1 MTRPPSPT
9 RRVASPLLAVVA
21 AGLLAGALAG
31 CNPAEAGAAA
41 VVGDV
46 RITETRVNEGA
57 AEAAEA
63 AATLPDTPENALDS
77 SQFMRENANRL
88 ISSVLLTQTAAE
100 EGIVVT
106 QAEVDEL
113 LDQASGGQPRP
124 VLEATVAAQLAVP
137 PSELNEFAYDFLT
150 NRKLGQK
157 LVPGTDVS
165 AQNAAARARV
175 IQTADEVGVTVSPRY
190 GAWDPSEGAIIG
202 SADDLSRPLGA
213 PPVDQGA
220 GTPPPTGQ

>member
-9 RRVASPLLAVVA
+9 RRIAGPLLVVVV
-21 AGLLAGALAG
+21 AGLLAGSLAG

-57 AEAAEA
+57 SEAADA
-63 AATLPDTPENALDS
+63 AATLPDTPENALDN

-88 ISSVLLTQTAAE
+88 ISSVLLTRTAAE

-113 LDQASGGQPRP
+113 LNQASGGQPRP

-137 PSELNEFAYDFLT
+137 PSELNEFAYDFLV
-150 NRKLGQK
+150 NRKLGEK
-157 LVPGTDVS
+157 LVPGTDVA

-175 IQTADEVGVTVSPRY
+175 VQTAAEVGVTVSPRY
-190 GAWDPSEGAIIG
+190 GAWDPTLGAITG
-202 SADDLSRPLGA
+202 SADDLSRPLA
-213 PPVDQGA
+213 VAPVDQGA
-220 GTPPPTGQ
+220 GSPPPTPQ